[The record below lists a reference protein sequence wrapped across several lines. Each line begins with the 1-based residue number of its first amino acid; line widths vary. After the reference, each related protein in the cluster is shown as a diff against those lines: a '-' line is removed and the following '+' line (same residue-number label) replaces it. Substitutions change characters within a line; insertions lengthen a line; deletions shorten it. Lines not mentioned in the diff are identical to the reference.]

1 MDQQTLID
9 KANQTLTDLYGPK
22 HAKPINWQDV
32 DAVYARNVLS
42 VQADAKTKKGSSQ
55 GYLTGILY
63 FAPAKLSGI
72 EVCPARSKGCTAA
85 CLFSAGRGRFYSVT
99 RARIVKTLAF
109 HLDRQRFVDT
119 IKKSIASLKT
129 KAKNKNMIPV
139 VRLNGTS
146 DLPWDRFTD
155 IIQTFSDVQFYD
167 YTKIKSRIKDVLPSN
182 YQLTFSLSEENL
194 ETAKL
199 ALQNKIN
206 VAAVFF
212 EVPKTYQGK
221 PVIDGDKTDL
231 RFLDEQGGFVV
242 GLKAKGLAKKDKSG
256 FVI

>member
-1 MDQQTLID
+1 MKQDLIN
-9 KANQTLTDLYGPK
+9 KANKTLTDLYGPK
-22 HAKPINWQDV
+22 HSKLITLQDV
-32 DAVYARNVLS
+32 NSVYDRNILS
-42 VQADAKTKKGSSQ
+42 VQADAKTKKGSSE

-63 FAPAKLSGI
+63 LAPAKLSGL
-72 EVCPARSKGCTAA
+72 EVCPARSKGCTSA

-109 HLDRQRFVDT
+109 HLDRQRFTDT
-119 IKKSIASLKT
+119 IKKSISSLKT
-129 KAKNKNMIPV
+129 KARNKNMIPV

-146 DLPWDRFTD
+146 DLPWDKFTD
-155 IIQTFSDVQFYD
+155 IIQTFNDVQFYD
-167 YTKIKSRIKDVLPSN
+167 YTKIKSRIKDVLPTN
-182 YQLTFSLSEENL
+182 YQLTFSLSEENI

-206 VAAVFF
+206 VAAVFH
-212 EVPKTYQGK
+212 EIPNVYQGK
-221 PVIDGDKTDL
+221 TVIDGDKTDL
-231 RFLDEQGGFVV
+231 RFLDEQGGYIV